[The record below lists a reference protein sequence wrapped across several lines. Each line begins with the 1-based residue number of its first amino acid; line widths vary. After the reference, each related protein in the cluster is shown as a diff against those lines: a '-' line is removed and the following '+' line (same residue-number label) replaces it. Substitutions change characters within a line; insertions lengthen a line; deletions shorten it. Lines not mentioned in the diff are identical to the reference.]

1 MRVQDGIPTPPAEG
15 TPAPTF
21 RREDHGPAEGL
32 RRWRLGI
39 SYDGGAFSGWAT
51 QPGLRTVQG
60 TLEQWIGQ
68 VLRLGAPTALTVAGR
83 TDAGVHA
90 RGQVA
95 HVDLP
100 VDAPVDSLQRRLDR
114 VLPEDV
120 RVTSVTPAPGGFDAR
135 FSATWRR
142 YVYRLWDERSHPD
155 PLLRGHVATARGV
168 IDVQRANQLAT
179 MLLGL
184 HDFAPFCRPREGATT
199 IRTLTGLSA
208 ARTSDGIVEFTVVAD
223 AFCHSMVRSL
233 MGAMTAVG
241 TGRRDADWLAEVMSS
256 PVRHNGVTVMPAR
269 GLCLE
274 EVGYPAD
281 DQLALRAGLARTMR
295 SREELQP

>member
-1 MRVQDGIPTPPAEG
+1 MSEPTTPPAPDE
-15 TPAPTF
+15 PTT
-21 RREDHGPAEGL
+21 
-32 RRWRLGI
+32 RWRLDI
-39 SYDGGAFSGWAT
+39 AYDGTNFSGWAT

-60 TLEQWIGQ
+60 ELERWIPQ
-68 VLRLGAPTALTVAGR
+68 VLRLPRPVQLTVAGR

-95 HVDLP
+95 HLDLP
-100 VDAPVDSLQRRLDR
+100 SSVDTSRLQHRLAR
-114 VLPEDV
+114 VLDGDL
-120 RVTSVTPAPGGFDAR
+120 RVTRVSPAPEGFDAR

-142 YVYRLWDERSHPD
+142 YAYRVWDNASHPD
-155 PLLRGHVATARGV
+155 PLLRGHIATVRGT
-168 IDVQRANQLAT
+168 IDVERTNHAAA

-184 HDFAPFCRPREGATT
+184 HDFAPFCKPRDGATT
-199 IRTLTGLSA
+199 IRTLTGLHA
-208 ARTSDGIVEFTVVAD
+208 ERGTDGTLVFTVVAD

-241 TGRRDADWLAEVMSS
+241 TGQRDEVWLAGVQAS
-256 PVRHNGVTVMPAR
+256 PRRHNGVLVMPAH

-281 DQLALRAGLARTMR
+281 DQLAARADLSRAVRTLD
-295 SREELQP
+295 ELTTAPATAATPEGTR